1 MLIRSRIVGLG
12 SLMLCFR
19 GFPKVILWGNPCKH
33 ATASLLVLNLVERC
47 ERLWF
52 GRTTSAG
59 SGALG
64 HGYKGEGEL
73 RGVHAVGLKQGLVV
87 GGASMLQY
95 AILLVLSS
103 TYYHSMLGPLGVVLG
118 GNTLRL
124 SVRLGG
130 CCVVTSSG
138 KLTSASLGLQLK
150 DCTSWL

>member
-1 MLIRSRIVGLG
+1 
-12 SLMLCFR
+12 MLCFR
-19 GFPKVILWGNPCKH
+19 GFPKVILWRNPCKH

-47 ERLWF
+47 EGLWF
-52 GRTTSAG
+52 GRTPSAG

-73 RGVHAVGLKQGLVV
+73 RDVHAVGFKTRAGRRR
-87 GGASMLQY
+87 GFYLQY
-95 AILLVLSS
+95 AILLVLSF

-130 CCVVTSSG
+130 CCVVTSTG

-150 DCTSWL
+150 YCTSWL